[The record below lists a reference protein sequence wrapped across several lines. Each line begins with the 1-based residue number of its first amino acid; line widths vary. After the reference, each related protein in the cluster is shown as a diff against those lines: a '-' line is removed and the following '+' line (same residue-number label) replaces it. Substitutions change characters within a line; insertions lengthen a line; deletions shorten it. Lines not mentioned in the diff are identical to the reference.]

1 MLYLLTYS
9 NEQIIIIY
17 NVLMVMSREGRVFP
31 LTLYISDAK
40 KPNQ

>member
-1 MLYLLTYS
+1 MLYLFTYS
-9 NEQIIIIY
+9 NEQINH
-17 NVLMVMSREGRVFP
+17 NVQMMMSREGRVFP